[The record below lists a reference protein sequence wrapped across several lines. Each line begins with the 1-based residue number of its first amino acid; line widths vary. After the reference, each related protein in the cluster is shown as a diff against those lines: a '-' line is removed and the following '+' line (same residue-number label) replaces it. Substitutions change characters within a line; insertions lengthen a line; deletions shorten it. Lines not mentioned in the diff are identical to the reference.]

1 MNALAN
7 SMQKTALQPGRRLAS
22 VAANAAPRRPGVP
35 VSLSQV
41 KCTYLLPSY
50 YSRYCIVLYCIRIVS
65 VLYPYCI
72 RIVLYWLIQLPI
84 ASFKLQAFALT

>member
-50 YSRYCIVLYCIRIVS
+50 YSRYCIVLYCI
-65 VLYPYCI
+65 VLYPYC
-72 RIVLYWLIQLPI
+72 IVLYWLIQLPI
-84 ASFKLQAFALT
+84 ASFKLSH